1 LSQTSTESTSAA
13 SSSSAAPTTNKL
25 NRTSYPE
32 KKVKLFEDL
41 QNLAKSY
48 NVIALSK
55 MTKVRSAQLMSIRKK
70 FRNEIKILTIK
81 NKVAQRSFEKI
92 FNDVQGLE
100 FLNNELEGQCA
111 LMFTNIS
118 PFKLNLTFDKNKI
131 FLAAKG
137 GDIAPNE
144 LTIPAGNTGI
154 NPGPVLSEFKES
166 KVPTKIDQGTIWV
179 SKDTVVAKP
188 GEVISQKLAALLS
201 KLNIKPIEA
210 GIAVN
215 FAISEGLEFKEK
227 DLKIVIEEYIQ
238 ELVKSYQEAL
248 TLSVEASYFSK
259 ETMPLILI
267 KAKQHATSLSIE
279 SGYLSPETTGLVLS
293 KANSIAT
300 SLYQQL
306 GSKGYEASS

>member
-1 LSQTSTESTSAA
+1 MSQTTIKKGE
-13 SSSSAAPTTNKL
+13 
-25 NRTSYPE
+25 RTSYPE
-32 KKVKLFEDL
+32 KKL
-41 QNLAKSY
+41 QLYENLQRLAKSY

-70 FRNEIKILTIK
+70 FRSEIKIITIK

-92 FNDVQGLE
+92 FSDVKGLE
-100 FLNNELEGQCA
+100 FLNKELEGQCA
-111 LMFTNIS
+111 LMFTNIN

-179 SKDTVVAKP
+179 SKDTVVAKK
-188 GEVISQKLAALLS
+188 GDLISQKLAALLS
-201 KLNIKPIEA
+201 KLDIKPIEA

-215 FAISEGLEFKEK
+215 YAISEGLEFKEK
-227 DLKIVIEEYIQ
+227 DLKIILEDYIH
-238 ELVKSYQEAL
+238 ELVKSHQEAL
-248 TLSVEASYFSK
+248 ALSVEAVYFNK
-259 ETMPLILI
+259 ESLPLILL
-267 KAKQHATSLSIE
+267 KAKQHAISLSTE
-279 SGYLSPETTGLVLS
+279 AGFLSPDTTELVIAKASAIADNLS
-293 KANSIAT
+293 R
-300 SLYQQL
+300 QL
-306 GSKGYEASS
+306 ESKGYKANN